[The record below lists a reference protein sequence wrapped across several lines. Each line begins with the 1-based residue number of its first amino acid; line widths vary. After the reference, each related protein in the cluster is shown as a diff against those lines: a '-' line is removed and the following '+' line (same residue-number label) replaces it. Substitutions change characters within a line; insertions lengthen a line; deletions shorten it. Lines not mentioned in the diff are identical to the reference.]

1 MSGVDVIGGIS
12 AVITIIDV
20 SLKIYHDTRKDLKL
34 PQTFEI
40 VVHKLPIIRDTLQK
54 CKSHLVSI
62 QDDISADVCAA
73 LEKIIDSCDDKA
85 TNLRQI
91 FEKVMP
97 GEHDGWKKRYTKI
110 VQRLG
115 KGNKVEEL
123 MLSITQ
129 DVQLIVNHHAVNSAM
144 SEQNAELEN
153 IIKEMKSVQ
162 SSASEDES
170 PGNIFNSGGG
180 AQTNNVN
187 TGSGQQINNN
197 AAVGTQNF
205 HSGKN

>member
-1 MSGVDVIGGIS
+1 MSGLDVLSGIS
-12 AVITIIDV
+12 AVISIIDA
-20 SLKIYHDTRKDLKL
+20 SLKIYNDTRKDLNL
-34 PQTFEI
+34 PQTFEL
-40 VVHKLPIIRDTLQK
+40 VVLKLPIIRATLQT
-54 CKSHLVSI
+54 CKNHLVSI
-62 QDDISADVCAA
+62 QDDISADVCDA
-73 LEKIIDSCDDKA
+73 LEKLIDSCDDKA
-85 TNLRQI
+85 RKLRHI

-97 GEHDGWKKRYTKI
+97 GEHDGWRKRYSKI
-110 VQRLG
+110 LQRLG
-115 KGNKVEEL
+115 KGHKVEEL
-123 MLSITQ
+123 ILSITQ

-153 IIKEMKSVQ
+153 IIKEIKSVQ

-170 PGNIFNSGGG
+170 SGNTFNSGGG

-197 AAVGTQNF
+197 AAVETQNF